1 MLLNKFV
8 PKMYKKNI
16 YEINF
21 DLLKK
26 QGIKLILFDLDN
38 TLTPAREE
46 KYYKK
51 TKELFEKLKKDFEVV
66 IFSNNFKNRVSKYGE
81 YYDVELEYLSLKPLF
96 FKYMKI
102 KKKYGLKSNEIA
114 TVGDQLLTDVFG
126 ANNMKMYSILITPV
140 SKIDLRETWL
150 NRYIEGKI
158 FNHLGKKNILKKGKY
173 YE

>member
-1 MLLNKFV
+1 MILNKFI

-16 YEINF
+16 YDINY

-51 TKELFEKLKKDFEVV
+51 TKELFDNLKKDFKVA

-81 YYDVELEYLSLKPLF
+81 YYDVDLEYLF
-96 FKYMKI
+96 
-102 KKKYGLKSNEIA
+102 
-114 TVGDQLLTDVFG
+114 
-126 ANNMKMYSILITPV
+126 
-140 SKIDLRETWL
+140 
-150 NRYIEGKI
+150 NR
-158 FNHLGKKNILKKGKY
+158 
-173 YE
+173 